1 MKKLFLLLFLVIP
14 GIIAGQKTKLV
25 KDEAKKEE
33 FNVLKNDPSV
43 MHGEYKKFSTKGK
56 LEIHGY
62 FRDGREDST
71 WSFYDS
77 EGELEQIYD
86 VLKKDVIFFR
96 QNENDK
102 YRTYR
107 MITGSDTTNVILD
120 RPPLFI
126 GGNSSLAHEIMKRIR
141 YPEEAINSG
150 AKGRVYIS
158 FVIDQ
163 DGNIRDFKVLKPLG
177 HGFDEEVIRVLSQ
190 LPPNWLP
197 GIYEGHPVA
206 AEYIYT
212 ATFNTAY
219 IGTGNR

>member
-1 MKKLFLLLFLVIP
+1 MKKLFLLIFLIIP
-14 GIIAGQKTKLV
+14 LILAGQKTKLV
-25 KDEAKKEE
+25 KDEANKEE
-33 FNVLKNDPSV
+33 YFVLKSDPSV
-43 MHGEYKKFSTKGK
+43 MHGEYKKFSSKGK
-56 LEIHGY
+56 LEILGY
-62 FRDGREDST
+62 FKDGREDST

-77 EGELEQIYD
+77 EGELEQVYD

-126 GGNSSLAHEIMKRIR
+126 GGNGSLVQEVIKRIR

-158 FVIDQ
+158 FVIDM
-163 DGNIRDFKVLKPLG
+163 DGNTRDFRVLKPLG
-177 HGFDEEVIRVLSQ
+177 YGFDEEVIRVLSQ

-197 GIYEGHPVA
+197 GIYQGHPVA
-206 AEYIYT
+206 VEYIYT
-212 ATFNTAY
+212 ATFNTSY
-219 IGTGNR
+219 IGADNR